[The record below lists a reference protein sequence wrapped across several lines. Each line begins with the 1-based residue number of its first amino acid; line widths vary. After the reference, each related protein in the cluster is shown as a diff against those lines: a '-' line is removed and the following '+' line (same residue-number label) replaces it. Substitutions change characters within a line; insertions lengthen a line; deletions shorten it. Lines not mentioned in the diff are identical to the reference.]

1 MYYTLIFND
10 LCGHQSARLYGTP
23 RLLLDSRR
31 HVGPDPNQV
40 AISRLEVG
48 IKRPRGFSAAMG
60 IAQGFVPIGAT
71 SRFARCTAHHSHW
84 HNKCI
89 AGASAHPSTTVALQS
104 SNWMAK
110 CPRKTKHPS
119 KAAASCRQS
128 STVQM
133 PALSDSIIPKA
144 QVVLILPQP
153 ASYSGDLQQASA
165 AVSKIPSIPCP
176 RWPQRPWSKWWWPGH
191 PAPAAEMLRTGA
203 SPASNST
210 SNETKQ
216 LGHRNRYMKY
226 LPVWADAN
234 KCMHFFMMRPI
245 RDIRGLKKDLN
256 SAGRE
261 GSTTPIIW
269 ALQPR
274 QHHLYHPHQK
284 RYCTWE
290 A

>member
-1 MYYTLIFND
+1 MTSAATLPASMA
-10 LCGHQSARLYGTP
+10 HQGCSWI
-23 RLLLDSRR
+23 R
-31 HVGPDPNQV
+31 HVGDPNQV
-40 AISRLEVG
+40 AISRSEVGITG

-104 SNWMAK
+104 SNWLAK

-133 PALSDSIIPKA
+133 PALSFQKHKLSSFCRSQRLTVETCNK
-144 QVVLILPQP
+144 
-153 ASYSGDLQQASA
+153 LQQLSA
-165 AVSKIPSIPCP
+165 KSHPSLALDGLRGLEANDDGPATQLQQLKCCGQELLQP
-176 RWPQRPWSKWWWPGH
+176 QFQRNKTTWPH
-191 PAPAAEMLRTGA
+191 
-203 SPASNST
+203 
-210 SNETKQ
+210 
-216 LGHRNRYMKY
+216 RYMKY
-226 LPVWADAN
+226 LPVWVDDN
-234 KCMHFFMMRPI
+234 KCMQNFMMRPI

-256 SAGRE
+256 SAGSV
-261 GSTTPIIW
+261 GSKTPIIW

-274 QHHLYHPHQK
+274 QHHLHHPHQK
-284 RYCTWE
+284 TILHMRT
-290 A
+290 